1 MMQTT
6 ERPSVP
12 DATKAGWA
20 YWPEIDGLRTIA
32 VLAVALFHLNRAAL
46 PGGFVGVDIFFVI
59 SGFLIS
65 AILIE
70 DTDTRSFSI
79 GRFYQRRISR
89 IFPALILVIL
99 TTLAVASFV
108 YSAQDLA
115 LLGISSAA
123 AATSLINLK
132 LMLQGSYF
140 ILSADAQPLLHY
152 WSLAVE
158 EQFYVVF
165 PLYLYAIMRRT
176 RRPLTITLSLAVLSF
191 VLCVALTPA
200 YQPVAFY
207 SLPTRAWELLA
218 GASIA
223 LCRAGKGRIIGRAGS
238 GTAWVG
244 LALVLGS
251 IVLLREADG
260 FPGWIA
266 AFPVIGTVLLIAPI
280 GAPDT
285 RALPLRLLAHPTMV
299 AIGKRSY
306 SLYLWHWPVFSLID
320 YRFYAESGLF
330 RTALKIGL
338 TLVLTGLSYELI
350 ERPARRYLNLRQRR
364 VALFVATAIVVAA
377 IAGGGVW
384 LRSALYFDI
393 PPSTIPSGGTIVR
406 GGGAATVILSGDSQ
420 AAMYGTE
427 IGKIARARGFTLHAL
442 GTAGRNQ
449 LPDEAGTSWPAVA
462 RLIADKKPDLVILID
477 AWADKLK
484 GDPRLLQKALA
495 EISASAK
502 AVLIVSEAPS
512 LPDVLSRDTIRS
524 GLAPPYLEPAAARS
538 ARVATAAMLHRL
550 ERPNVHVVDVAD
562 VFTDPRGALRVI
574 GSDGRWTYFDSHHLS
589 DSGTAMT
596 SPQLGRAI
604 ESALKKQ

>member
-1 MMQTT
+1 MQTT

-12 DATKAGWA
+12 DAIKAGWA

-32 VLAVALFHLNRAAL
+32 VLAVALFHLNRVIL

-70 DTDTRSFSI
+70 DIDARAFSI

-99 TTLAVASFV
+99 TTLAAASFV
-108 YSAQDLA
+108 YSAQDMA
-115 LLGISSAA
+115 SLGINSAA
-123 AATSLINLK
+123 AATSVINLK
-132 LMLQGSYF
+132 LMTQSSYF
-140 ILSADAQPLLHY
+140 VLSADAQPLLHY

-165 PLYLYAIMRRT
+165 PLYLYAVMRHT
-176 RRPLTITLSLAVLSF
+176 RRPLTITLALAVLSF
-191 VLCVALTPA
+191 VLCVALTPGH
-200 YQPVAFY
+200 QPVAFY
-207 SLPTRAWELLA
+207 ALPTRAWEVLA
-218 GASIA
+218 GASLA
-223 LCRAGKGRIIGRAGS
+223 LYRTDSGRITGRAGS
-238 GTAWVG
+238 GAAWAG
-244 LALVLGS
+244 LALILGS
-251 IVLLREADG
+251 IALLQESYG

-266 AFPVIGTVLLIAPI
+266 VFPVIGTVLLIAPI
-280 GAPDT
+280 GGAGPQS
-285 RALPLRLLAHPTMV
+285 LPLWLLAHPTMV

-306 SLYLWHWPVFSLID
+306 SLYLWHWPVFSLVD
-320 YRFYAESGLF
+320 YRFFAEGALF
-330 RTALKIGL
+330 RTALKIGVTLLL
-338 TLVLTGLSYELI
+338 TVLSYNLI

-393 PPSTIPSGGTIVR
+393 SPSTIPSGGTIVR
-406 GGGAATVILSGDSQ
+406 GGDAATVILSGDSQ

-502 AVLIVSEAPS
+502 AILIVSEAPS
-512 LPDVLSRDTIRS
+512 LPEVLSRDTIRG

-550 ERPNVHVVDVAD
+550 ERPNVHVMDVAD
-562 VFTDPRGALRVI
+562 VFTDSRGGVRVF
-574 GSDGRWTYFDSHHLS
+574 GSDGRLTYFDSHHLS

-596 SPQLGRAI
+596 SPRLDRAI
-604 ESALKKQ
+604 NSALKKQ